1 MKINKKANVTIK
13 GYNLTEA
20 IKAQDGR
27 MYLSDKCK
35 IEELTLSESQ
45 FLHIFCRIA
54 EVELIDGMSF
64 NHIIKVSNINLER
77 ASNLVAEGREYTY
90 LTITPNQSKK
100 KEAFY
105 IDVNFYDVTKKVLN
119 LVDAGRLERFKTLEK
134 YKNKEIS
141 IAKDLTARWSLLF
154 SGSNR
159 IVVDN
164 KVYIPDMICVSDIEY
179 IVYTPNT
186 KIFKNGKLVK
196 AEGEDAY
203 NKVTAFDGCG
213 IMTNKVATMI
223 AKGLGL
229 KKAIPYA
236 VIRTKMATK
245 GLLTN
250 VDILS
255 YLNDKFP
262 HLKRED
268 GYFYIKDCWGTE
280 RKVTEDTIIVNQS
293 MVKWNKW
300 FDSMEDYESNRE
312 EAFADLLDC
321 LYVTKY
327 GKGESK
333 TVAESSYQLLTML
346 NLTYQEICQLAEP
359 TRNMLERIINGEE
372 LAIKHF
378 LAIESEVS
386 NMEEYDDECIMARN
400 VADKTEMMLAMEY
413 DKFIQIPR
421 VKNGLFSMIERKVKE
436 LASGKFYLN
445 DTSFKVASADPLLF
459 LNYCM
464 EQTQR
469 EITDLS
475 QVDGGL
481 KKGEFYI
488 KGEVGTRMF
497 ARFPLAS
504 YQEIT
509 NEVLVQATEYDRYCN
524 FSNEILV
531 FNQRWIDAMVKSGCD
546 FDGDIILVSNN
557 DILKNSVVPPADGL
571 LFINKDDANSKAE
584 AIKIKFAELS
594 DMVIKEDNMRVLGNK
609 IGKLAIASSSICSQ
623 CQSVWFDVEGRLVNS
638 EYLFS
643 KMLNFPTPNYSS
655 EFYTGKNILNF
666 KEEISK
672 YISSTQLPINQQKEL
687 ITKCFYANDYKLN
700 KLIQLS
706 MKEIDSNKTGVQVT
720 DKEIEEIIG
729 ENQLKPRFFMALPD
743 KKYSKKST
751 TMNMT
756 SLSLYYNDIA
766 NTIYI
771 DGEVNG
777 YMSMLSYVKN
787 VIKDKVKDNTK
798 VIPNL
803 ITTLIDTLDYTIQD
817 NEIVAQCEKDIVE
830 AFKKYRESEKDMSKL
845 RITKYLKRNKLTD
858 EDKKIIDIEHDQ
870 IFNTMKIEQGQL
882 SEELFSNY
890 TEEQIIKAMIEFFG
904 SSKFNKDK
912 NIELEEINQFLIN
925 YYWTIVERALKYNYS
940 TMVVAEEDEDG
951 TPILFTRKSLKERKI
966 KEDCFGVIARMDKQ
980 LLQKKLDAEIGFNI
994 ITQDKDKILK
1004 ADYLGIR
1011 NTKDGFV
1018 IYNYQGD
1025 ALGIIYAEYLKPCIE
1040 GIYRLDMTKTRVKG
1054 RSAYFT
1060 SI

>member
-1 MKINKKANVTIK
+1 MKKINKKANVTIK

-105 IDVNFYDVTKKVLN
+105 IDVNFYDVAKKVLN
-119 LVDAGRLERFKTLEK
+119 LVDAGRLEKFKTSE
-134 YKNKEIS
+134 YKNEEIS

-164 KVYIPDMICVSDIEY
+164 KIYIPDMICVSDIEY

-186 KIFKNGKLVK
+186 KIFKNGQLVK

-386 NMEEYDDECIMARN
+386 NMEEYDDECIVARN

-643 KMLNFPTPNYSS
+643 KMLGFTSYSS
-655 EFYTGKNILNF
+655 EFYFGKNILNF
-666 KEEISK
+666 EKEISK
-672 YISSTQLPINQQKEL
+672 HMNSTQLPIKQQKEL

-720 DKEIEEIIG
+720 DREIEEVIG

-845 RITKYLKRNKLTD
+845 RSTKYLKRNKLTD

-912 NIELEEINQFLIN
+912 NIELEEINQFLTN
-925 YYWTIVERALKYNYS
+925 YYWIIVERALKYNYS
-940 TMVVAEEDEDG
+940 TMVVAEEDESG

-994 ITQDKDKILK
+994 TTEDKDKILK

>member
-13 GYNLTEA
+13 GYNLIEA

-64 NHIIKVSNINLER
+64 NHIIKVSNINVER

-223 AKGLGL
+223 AKGLGV

-386 NMEEYDDECIMARN
+386 NMEEYDDECIVARN

-531 FNQRWIDAMVKSGCD
+531 FNQRWIDAMIKSGCD
-546 FDGDIILVSNN
+546 MDGDIILVSNN
-557 DILKNSVVPPADGL
+557 NILKNSVVPPADGL

-643 KMLNFPTPNYSS
+643 KMLGFTSYSS
-655 EFYTGKNILNF
+655 EFYFGKNILNF
-666 KEEISK
+666 EKEISK
-672 YISSTQLPINQQKEL
+672 HMNSTQLPIKQQKEL

-720 DKEIEEIIG
+720 DREIEEVIG

-845 RITKYLKRNKLTD
+845 RSTKYLKRNKLTD

-925 YYWTIVERALKYNYS
+925 YYWIIVERALKYNYS
-940 TMVVAEEDEDG
+940 TMVVAEEDESG

-994 ITQDKDKILK
+994 TTEDKDKILK

>member
-1 MKINKKANVTIK
+1 MKKINKKANVKIK

-27 MYLSDKCK
+27 MYLSNKCK

-105 IDVNFYDVTKKVLN
+105 IDVNFYDVAKKVLN
-119 LVDAGRLERFKTLEK
+119 LVDAGRLEKFKTSE
-134 YKNKEIS
+134 YKNEEIS

-159 IVVDN
+159 IVFDN
-164 KVYIPDMICVSDIEY
+164 KIYIPDMICVSDIEY

-186 KIFKNGKLVK
+186 KIFKNGQLVK

-203 NKVTAFDGCG
+203 NKVTAFDGFG

-386 NMEEYDDECIMARN
+386 NMEEYDDECIVARN

-421 VKNGLFSMIERKVKE
+421 VKNGLFSMIKRKVKE

-475 QVDGGL
+475 QVNGG
-481 KKGEFYI
+481 
-488 KGEVGTRMF
+488 
-497 ARFPLAS
+497 
-504 YQEIT
+504 
-509 NEVLVQATEYDRYCN
+509 
-524 FSNEILV
+524 
-531 FNQRWIDAMVKSGCD
+531 
-546 FDGDIILVSNN
+546 
-557 DILKNSVVPPADGL
+557 
-571 LFINKDDANSKAE
+571 
-584 AIKIKFAELS
+584 
-594 DMVIKEDNMRVLGNK
+594 
-609 IGKLAIASSSICSQ
+609 
-623 CQSVWFDVEGRLVNS
+623 
-638 EYLFS
+638 
-643 KMLNFPTPNYSS
+643 
-655 EFYTGKNILNF
+655 
-666 KEEISK
+666 
-672 YISSTQLPINQQKEL
+672 
-687 ITKCFYANDYKLN
+687 
-700 KLIQLS
+700 
-706 MKEIDSNKTGVQVT
+706 
-720 DKEIEEIIG
+720 
-729 ENQLKPRFFMALPD
+729 
-743 KKYSKKST
+743 
-751 TMNMT
+751 
-756 SLSLYYNDIA
+756 
-766 NTIYI
+766 
-771 DGEVNG
+771 
-777 YMSMLSYVKN
+777 
-787 VIKDKVKDNTK
+787 
-798 VIPNL
+798 
-803 ITTLIDTLDYTIQD
+803 
-817 NEIVAQCEKDIVE
+817 
-830 AFKKYRESEKDMSKL
+830 
-845 RITKYLKRNKLTD
+845 
-858 EDKKIIDIEHDQ
+858 
-870 IFNTMKIEQGQL
+870 
-882 SEELFSNY
+882 
-890 TEEQIIKAMIEFFG
+890 
-904 SSKFNKDK
+904 
-912 NIELEEINQFLIN
+912 
-925 YYWTIVERALKYNYS
+925 
-940 TMVVAEEDEDG
+940 
-951 TPILFTRKSLKERKI
+951 
-966 KEDCFGVIARMDKQ
+966 
-980 LLQKKLDAEIGFNI
+980 
-994 ITQDKDKILK
+994 
-1004 ADYLGIR
+1004 
-1011 NTKDGFV
+1011 
-1018 IYNYQGD
+1018 
-1025 ALGIIYAEYLKPCIE
+1025 
-1040 GIYRLDMTKTRVKG
+1040 
-1054 RSAYFT
+1054 
-1060 SI
+1060 

>member
-54 EVELIDGMSF
+54 GVEIIDGMSF

-77 ASNLVAEGREYTY
+77 ASNLVAKGREYTY

-223 AKGLGL
+223 AKGLGV

-386 NMEEYDDECIMARN
+386 NMEEYDDECIVARN

-531 FNQRWIDAMVKSGCD
+531 FNQRWIDAMIKSGCD
-546 FDGDIILVSNN
+546 MDGDIILVSNN
-557 DILKNSVVPPADGL
+557 NILKNSVVPPADGL

-643 KMLNFPTPNYSS
+643 KMLGFTSYSS
-655 EFYTGKNILNF
+655 EFYFGKNILNF
-666 KEEISK
+666 EKEISK
-672 YISSTQLPINQQKEL
+672 HMNSTQLPIKQQKEL

-720 DKEIEEIIG
+720 DREIEEVIG

-845 RITKYLKRNKLTD
+845 RSTKYLKRNKLTD

-925 YYWTIVERALKYNYS
+925 YYWIIVERALKYNYS
-940 TMVVAEEDEDG
+940 TMVVAEEDESG

-994 ITQDKDKILK
+994 TTEDKDKILK

>member
-13 GYNLTEA
+13 GYNLIEA

-223 AKGLGL
+223 AKGLGV

-386 NMEEYDDECIMARN
+386 NMEEYDDECIVARN

-531 FNQRWIDAMVKSGCD
+531 FNQRWIDAMIKSGCD
-546 FDGDIILVSNN
+546 MDGDIILVSNN
-557 DILKNSVVPPADGL
+557 NILKNSVVPPADGL

-643 KMLNFPTPNYSS
+643 KMLGFTSYSS
-655 EFYTGKNILNF
+655 EFYFGKNILNF
-666 KEEISK
+666 EKEISK
-672 YISSTQLPINQQKEL
+672 HMNSTQLPIKQQKEL

-720 DKEIEEIIG
+720 DREIEEVIG

-845 RITKYLKRNKLTD
+845 RSTKYLKRNKLTD

-925 YYWTIVERALKYNYS
+925 YYWIIVERALKYNYS
-940 TMVVAEEDEDG
+940 TMVVAEEDESG

-994 ITQDKDKILK
+994 TTEDKDKILK

>member
-13 GYNLTEA
+13 GYNLIEA

-119 LVDAGRLERFKTLEK
+119 LVDAGRLERFKSLEK

-223 AKGLGL
+223 AKGLGV

-386 NMEEYDDECIMARN
+386 NMEEYDDECIVARN

-531 FNQRWIDAMVKSGCD
+531 FNQRWIDAMIKSGCD
-546 FDGDIILVSNN
+546 MDGDIILVSNN
-557 DILKNSVVPPADGL
+557 NILKNSVVPPADGL

-643 KMLNFPTPNYSS
+643 KMLGFTSYSS
-655 EFYTGKNILNF
+655 EFYFGKNILNF
-666 KEEISK
+666 EKEISK
-672 YISSTQLPINQQKEL
+672 HMNSTQLPIKQQKEL

-720 DKEIEEIIG
+720 DREIEEVIG

-845 RITKYLKRNKLTD
+845 RSTKYLKRNKLTD

-925 YYWTIVERALKYNYS
+925 YYWIIVERALKYNYS
-940 TMVVAEEDEDG
+940 TMVVAEEDESG

-994 ITQDKDKILK
+994 TTEDKDKILK